1 MSEIKKVKNKE
12 RAVNSLWYNP
22 RSGLIMIG
30 MIMKFRLRQNLVKK
44 KKKIHYLLSKIRED
58 KRYFV
63 KFEIYAPGSVL
74 IKARNRNHES
84 CPSSVVERT
93 GAERFHAN
101 LKKRQEV
108 RDFICYFLGESSFAP
123 SRLACML

>member
-1 MSEIKKVKNKE
+1 MVQSPFGFDNDWYDYEISAASE
-12 RAVNSLWYNP
+12 SC
-22 RSGLIMIG
+22 S
-30 MIMKFRLRQNLVKK
+30 K

-63 KFEIYAPGSVL
+63 KFEVYAPGSVL

-101 LKKRQEV
+101 LKKKRQEV